1 MNIEEFCA
9 LLKESKQFDDLEIKI
24 LQAMLA
30 LEKNR
35 KTKNTASDIARES
48 NLSVTNA
55 YKYLYSLQKKGIIEY
70 DESKNK
76 IFWLSRT
83 SPFPRLFSF
92 IGKEYIERKELF
104 KKLDKF
110 YSKAIS
116 KGDVWFGMK
125 LFERFESE
133 DEFVNRSAFL
143 LDIAEEEALITAEDF
158 VEDFITID
166 AIRRAVERDIKI
178 KILCLNI
185 TKETEEK
192 LKKIGVEV
200 KFMDRFFQPFIMVI
214 DSRHGIAI
222 EMKSH
227 RGVWFLNQE
236 NDYRKKFM
244 ELWQKV
250 QKA

>member
-1 MNIEEFCA
+1 MNVEEFCA
-9 LLKESKQFDDLEIKI
+9 LLKQSKQFDVLEIKI

-30 LEKNR
+30 LEKS
-35 KTKNTASDIARES
+35 KKIKNTASDIASAS

-70 DESKNK
+70 DDSKNK

-92 IGKEYIERKELF
+92 LGKQYLERKEMF
-104 KKLDKF
+104 KKLDEF
-110 YSKAIS
+110 YSKSVS
-116 KGDVWFGMK
+116 KGGVWLGMK
-125 LFERFESE
+125 VFERFESE
-133 DEFVNRSAFL
+133 DEFVNRTAFL
-143 LDIAEEEALITAEDF
+143 LDIAEEEVLITAEDF
-158 VEDFITID
+158 AEDFIIID
-166 AIRRAVERDIKI
+166 AVRRAIERDIKI

-192 LKKIGVEV
+192 MKKIGVEV
-200 KFMDRFFQPFIMVI
+200 KFMDRFFQPFIMVV

-227 RGVWFLNQE
+227 RGVWFLNQD
-236 NDYRKKFM
+236 NDYRRKFM

-250 QKA
+250 QK